1 MHDTAY
7 IHGRIFRQT
16 YWHDQFET
24 VVEIGSQDVNGSL
37 RSHFPES
44 ARYIGLDFEEG
55 PGVDVVVTP
64 GAPLPLD
71 DESADI
77 VLSSSV
83 FEHDEQFWVTVLE
96 LARILRPGGILYL
109 NAPSNGEVHLY
120 PIDAWRFYP
129 DAGLALARWSRAN
142 GQPMRLLE
150 SFVAK
155 PGPSGWADNISIFQ
169 KGGGDVTFDARM
181 HERADCINVR
191 VSDDG
196 PLDPVTSAT
205 HDMQTMESLRAEVAE
220 RVAEV
225 SMLRSELEKAATS
238 ARRARRLRREVKRLR
253 QELDSIR
260 SSTSWRATGPLR
272 SVGKAA
278 RRIGRDGR

>member
-1 MHDTAY
+1 VHDTAY

-16 YWHDQFET
+16 YWSDAFET

-37 RSHFPES
+37 RSHFPE
-44 ARYIGLDFEEG
+44 AAKYIGLDFEEG
-55 PGVDVVVTP
+55 AGVDVLVTA

-77 VLSSSV
+77 VLTSSA
-83 FEHDEQFWVTVLE
+83 FEHDQQFWVTMLE
-96 LARILRPGGILYL
+96 MCRVLRPGGVLYI

-155 PGPSGWADNISIFQ
+155 PGDSGWADNIAVFQ
-169 KGGGDVTFDARM
+169 KDGGAVTFDNRM
-181 HERADCINVR
+181 HERSECLNVR
-191 VSDDG
+191 VDEDG
-196 PLDPVTSAT
+196 PLEPVTSAT
-205 HDMQTMESLRAEVAE
+205 YDMQTMESLRAEVA
-220 RVAEV
+220 A
-225 SMLRSELEKAATS
+225 LRAELEKATNT
-238 ARRARRLRREVKRLR
+238 ARRARKLRKEVRGLR
-253 QELDSIR
+253 KELAAIQ
-260 SSTSWRATGPLR
+260 SSTSWAATAPLR
-272 SVGKAA
+272 KVTEVA
-278 RRIGRDGR
+278 RKTSGRIKGGDN